1 MGPDGSSTENTGPAP
16 VDEVLTGGHRPD
28 VEKLF
33 FWREVL
39 VLMKGWDGAGR
50 QPSNMFYMNFF
61 LSLSSNMESVCPR
74 EGCVCF
80 ILRSGS
86 FLAAIKPLK
95 PNVCVCVCVCVC
107 EQDHVGQE
115 GPPAGWFLANPSGRG
130 PEPTEPQPLQ
140 ISESSLHHQDR
151 LLQRGSQEHQG
162 AGTSSAGSG
171 PAGRLLLSGRVWFC
185 YHIIW
190 LDYQ

>member
-1 MGPDGSSTENTGPAP
+1 M
-16 VDEVLTGGHRPD
+16 
-28 VEKLF
+28 
-33 FWREVL
+33 
-39 VLMKGWDGAGR
+39 
-50 QPSNMFYMNFF
+50 
-61 LSLSSNMESVCPR
+61 
-74 EGCVCF
+74 
-80 ILRSGS
+80 
-86 FLAAIKPLK
+86 
-95 PNVCVCVCVCVC
+95 CVCVCVCVC

-190 LDYQ
+190 LDYQWVCRVTEAHQPEPPTAAAVQMNNAGGFCLSETSSNTADSSQHRHHMEAWAPSYFM